1 MSGSQVSI
9 LTAKSNH
16 LANLNKY
23 NQKKKSQLMQIQ
35 TAGLIHERCVKVNL
49 GYTSNTLRNKTQ
61 KLGLILVNL
70 KQA

>member
-23 NQKKKSQLMQIQ
+23 NPKNKSQLMQIQ
-35 TAGLIHERCVKVNL
+35 TAGLIHEKMCESQSWLYFQYVEK
-49 GYTSNTLRNKTQ
+49 
-61 KLGLILVNL
+61 
-70 KQA
+70 